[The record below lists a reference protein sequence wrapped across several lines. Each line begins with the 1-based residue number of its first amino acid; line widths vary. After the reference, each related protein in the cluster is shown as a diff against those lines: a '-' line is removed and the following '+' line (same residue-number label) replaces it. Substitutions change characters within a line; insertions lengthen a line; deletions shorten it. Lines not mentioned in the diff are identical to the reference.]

1 MASNAATR
9 KVQPINRRT
18 TTVRS
23 STVNDLELGC
33 HKSVLF
39 YAFVEPK
46 QHKRKIVLDYLDPPV
61 HDESVLLNENMSPAD
76 FVLPYYHLL
85 SQEERDT
92 CIDSSMFITISFIG

>member
-23 STVNDLELGC
+23 STVKDLELGC

-46 QHKRKIVLDYLDPPV
+46 QHKRKIVLNYLDPPV
-61 HDESVLLNENMSPAD
+61 HDSMRSAMQIFPLELNRKRGDKSNSDQES
-76 FVLPYYHLL
+76 
-85 SQEERDT
+85 
-92 CIDSSMFITISFIG
+92 TISSTPLTVG